1 MNIIDWVVIITVRI
15 CNTLMPL
22 HTPEASHECRHT
34 FLYRLNR
41 TSVPSIGAH
50 VHYLHRRWSTSSE
63 AYCCWVGTL
72 SPHVAYIT
80 ILGVLGWAPTEYEW
94 PGSWTP
100 FHLGCNPQVFRCGCG
115 KEEDKPY
122 THI

>member
-1 MNIIDWVVIITVRI
+1 MSAATPS
-15 CNTLMPL
+15 CTASTGPL
-22 HTPEASHECRHT
+22 
-34 FLYRLNR
+34 L
-41 TSVPSIGAH
+41 PSIGAH

-72 SPHVAYIT
+72 SPSVAYIT

-94 PGSWTP
+94 PNRGPRST
-100 FHLGCNPQVFRCGCG
+100 LVATQVFRCGCG